1 VDVGKENISDPVGD
15 TMAARLSEGW
25 LCERVRREVMME
37 STPANDEPSLVCG
50 MVLSGL
56 GVEEVISD
64 PVGGVIVARSSR
76 ARERRGK

>member
-1 VDVGKENISDPVGD
+1 
-15 TMAARLSEGW
+15 
-25 LCERVRREVMME
+25 MME
-37 STPANDEPSLVCG
+37 STSANDESSLVCG

-56 GVEEVISD
+56 GVGKEVISD